1 MSGKAFENVK
11 NIIGCL
17 RETDRKVGPPLA
29 VYRPAQQL
37 VLRTTV
43 HLYFRL
49 QFLSCFIILF
59 LFHFKLPPLNLTVCS
74 SMAVI
79 IAK

>member
-49 QFLSCFIILF
+49 
-59 LFHFKLPPLNLTVCS
+59 
-74 SMAVI
+74 
-79 IAK
+79 